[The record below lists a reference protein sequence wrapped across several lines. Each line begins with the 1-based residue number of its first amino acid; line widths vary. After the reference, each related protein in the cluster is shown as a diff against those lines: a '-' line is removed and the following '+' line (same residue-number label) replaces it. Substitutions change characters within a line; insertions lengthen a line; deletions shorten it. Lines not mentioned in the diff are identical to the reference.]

1 MASTRVLFW
10 DQGAP
15 YPSQTCDANFSLNF
29 TEMADLLP
37 DNLGNLINEIPSFL
51 IKASSIVPT
60 TNMPSRK
67 KSDVHDIL
75 TWVECFN
82 SYIVGITSFQP
93 ERAGDLLACMALIIR
108 IAKQFPGWCWYNYDC
123 TFCLQGAASS
133 LIHWTQIN
141 SDLYHYHTSVAEQ
154 TS

>member
-1 MASTRVLFW
+1 MPPIPAKLVMQIL
-10 DQGAP
+10 A
-15 YPSQTCDANFSLNF
+15 YKF

-37 DNLGNLINEIPSFL
+37 DNLGNPINEIPSFL
-51 IKASSIVPT
+51 IKASSIVPM

-93 ERAGDLLACMALIIR
+93 ERARDLLAYMALIIR
-108 IAKQFPGWCWYNYDC
+108 IAKQFPGQCWYQ
-123 TFCLQGAASS
+123 L
-133 LIHWTQIN
+133 
-141 SDLYHYHTSVAEQ
+141 
-154 TS
+154 